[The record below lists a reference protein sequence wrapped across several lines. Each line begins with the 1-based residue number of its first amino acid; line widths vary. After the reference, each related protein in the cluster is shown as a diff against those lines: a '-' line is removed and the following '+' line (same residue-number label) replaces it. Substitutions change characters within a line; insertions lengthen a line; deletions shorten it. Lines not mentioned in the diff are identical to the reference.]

1 MSAQIHMKDPICLI
15 ENRNS
20 NEFVINTEAEQILS
34 QITDPVVVVAIVG
47 KYRTGKSYLMNKLA
61 GRKTGFPLGSTIQ
74 SKTKGIWMWCVPH
87 PRQPS
92 HTLVLLDTEGLG
104 DVEKGDSKNDGW
116 IFSLAVLLSSNLVYN
131 SMGTIDNHA
140 MEQLQYV
147 TELSKLIKL
156 KSNPE
161 QEEKNEPDE
170 FKRIFPSFTWCVRDF
185 SLILELDG
193 RAVTEDEYLMN
204 SLKLKKGTDKQT
216 QDYNLPRECILHYFH
231 SHKCFVF
238 DQPTSSRNLHRLE
251 ELQEQDLEEDFVKQT
266 RKFCDHIH
274 TQGVAKTL
282 PGGLLVTGR
291 MLAHLTRLYI
301 ETIMSGS
308 VPCMENAVLAL
319 SVIENT
325 GAVQDALTKYETC
338 MKEHLPRFPTETLQ
352 EFLHLHQRSE
362 KEALEVFLKR
372 SFNDENQDFQK
383 EFKNLLDNKMKN
395 FSERNERESTER
407 CEIIIQELSEYLE
420 ERISQ
425 GEFLKPGG
433 HNLFLVAKM
442 TIMEEYNTTPRKG
455 LKSLEVLQE
464 FISNKKG
471 IEAAILQ
478 ADVSLTAKEKE
489 IAESQAETAEAERQ
503 RQILEENKKYLQESM
518 ENQKKSFE
526 QHEKMLIEKMDADR
540 QKLIAENER
549 VIAQKLQEQ
558 NAMLTAG
565 FQGRV
570 NALQSEIDELYRR
583 NRASKPK
590 PGCIIQ

>member
-204 SLKLKKGTDKQT
+204 SLKLKKGTDRKT
-216 QDYNLPRECILHYFH
+216 QDFNLPRECILHYFH

-251 ELQEQDLEEDFVKQT
+251 ELQEQNLEETFVEQAQ
-266 RKFCDHIH
+266 KFCGYIH
-274 TQGVAKTL
+274 RDGIAKTL

-291 MLAHLTRLYI
+291 MLAHLTSLYI

-308 VPCMENAVLAL
+308 VPCMENAILAL

-325 GAVQDALTKYETC
+325 GAVQDALAKYETC
-338 MKEHLPRFPTETLQ
+338 MNEHLPRFPTETLQ
-352 EFLHLHQRSE
+352 EFLYLHQGSE

-383 EFKNLLDNKMKN
+383 EFKNLLDNKMKE

-407 CEIIIQELSEYLE
+407 CQTIIQKLSESLE
-420 ERISQ
+420 QRISQ
-425 GEFLKPGG
+425 GEFSKPGG
-433 HNLFLVAKM
+433 HKLFLKEKM
-442 TIMEEYNTTPRKG
+442 TIMEEYNTTPHKG

-464 FISNKKG
+464 FISNKKAT
-471 IEAAILQ
+471 EAAILQ
-478 ADVSLTAKEKE
+478 ADESLTAKEKE

-503 RQILEENKKYLQESM
+503 RQILEEKEKYLQESM

-526 QHEKMLIEKMDADR
+526 QHEKMLIEKMEADR
-540 QKLIAENER
+540 QKLIAENGR

-565 FQGRV
+565 FQSKV
-570 NALQSEIDELYRR
+570 NDLQREIADL
-583 NRASKPK
+583 NRMNRDTGP
-590 PGCIIQ
+590 CILL

>member
-1 MSAQIHMKDPICLI
+1 MSAQIHMKYPICLI

-61 GRKTGFPLGSTIQ
+61 GSKTGFALGSTIQ

-87 PRQPS
+87 PCQPS

-131 SMGTIDNHA
+131 SMGTIDHQS
-140 MEQLQYV
+140 MEQLHYV
-147 TELSKLIKL
+147 TELTNLIKI
-156 KSNPE
+156 KSNPKE
-161 QEEKNEPDE
+161 GKDESGE

-193 RAVTEDEYLMN
+193 KKVTEDDYLMN
-204 SLKLKKGTDKQT
+204 SLRLKKGTDRKT
-216 QDYNLPRECILHYFH
+216 QDFNLPRECILHYFH

-251 ELQEQDLEEDFVKQT
+251 ELQEQNLEETFVEQAQ
-266 RKFCDHIH
+266 KFCGYIH
-274 TQGVAKTL
+274 RDGIAKTL

-291 MLAHLTRLYI
+291 MLAHLTSLYI

-308 VPCMENAVLAL
+308 VPCMENAILAL

-325 GAVQDALTKYETC
+325 GAVQDALAKYETC
-338 MKEHLPRFPTETLQ
+338 MNEHLPRFPTETLQ
-352 EFLHLHQRSE
+352 EFLHLHQGSE

-383 EFKNLLDNKMKN
+383 EFKNLLDNKMKE

-407 CEIIIQELSEYLE
+407 CQTIIQKLSESLE
-420 ERISQ
+420 QRISQ
-425 GEFLKPGG
+425 GEFSKPGG
-433 HNLFLVAKM
+433 HKLFLKEKM
-442 TIMEEYNTTPRKG
+442 TIMEEYNTTPHKG

-464 FISNKKG
+464 FISNKKAT
-471 IEAAILQ
+471 EAAILQ
-478 ADVSLTAKEKE
+478 ADESLTAKEKE

-503 RQILEENKKYLQESM
+503 RQILEEKEKYLQESM

-526 QHEKMLIEKMDADR
+526 QHEKMLIEKMEADR
-540 QKLIAENER
+540 QKLIAENGR

-565 FQGRV
+565 FQSKV
-570 NALQSEIDELYRR
+570 NDLQREIADL
-583 NRASKPK
+583 NRMNRDTGP
-590 PGCIIQ
+590 CILL